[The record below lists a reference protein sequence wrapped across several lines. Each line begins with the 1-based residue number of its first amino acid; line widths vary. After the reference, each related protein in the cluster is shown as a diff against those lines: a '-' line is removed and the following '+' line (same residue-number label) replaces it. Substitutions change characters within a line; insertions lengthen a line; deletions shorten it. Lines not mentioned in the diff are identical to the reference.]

1 MRPEV
6 RAPLPVEPTGA
17 DPYTVLGLDP
27 SATPAEIKSAYFAL
41 VRAHS
46 PERDPQRFKEIRA
59 AYEQLNNSEKR
70 LETDM
75 LRVQPWPEPP
85 LADQTPPELRV
96 APEDIIR
103 AARAAS
109 ELART
114 DWREDFREIKL

>member
-1 MRPEV
+1 MRVP
-6 RAPLPVEPTGA
+6 PTTEPHAA
-17 DPYTVLGLDP
+17 DPYEVLGLDL
-27 SATPAEIKSAYFAL
+27 SATPAQIKSAYFAL

-59 AYEQLNNSEKR
+59 AYEQLNSPEKR

-75 LRVQPWPEPP
+75 LRVQVWPEPP
-85 LADQTPPELRV
+85 VADQAPPELRV

-109 ELART
+109 DLART
-114 DWREDFREIKL
+114 DWREDFREVRL